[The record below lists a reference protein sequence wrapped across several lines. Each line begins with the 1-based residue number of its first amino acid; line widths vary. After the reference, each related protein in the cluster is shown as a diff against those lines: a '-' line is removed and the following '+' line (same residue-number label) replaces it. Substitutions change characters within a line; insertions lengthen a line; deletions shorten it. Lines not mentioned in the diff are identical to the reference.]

1 MEHYVDIRTLK
12 RILTENYRNCHQKMS
27 FDQVLSYAIRKGLC
41 STAAP
46 SSYERTNRLLGR
58 CEFIDMIDATL
69 VEADFILNNPQK
81 IIISEEYII
90 PEGKDVEAVC
100 HLPFVDDRLH
110 CHNHLE
116 IDYVYSGSTQLQ
128 TEDDSYILKENEL
141 CIIPPE
147 MRHNLTVED
156 EESIV
161 IGLMV
166 RQSTFDTIFGNV
178 LAMDDL
184 LARYFKNVLYNKN
197 NRQSL
202 RFHVSPE
209 DELFSKLI
217 QDIILEAHSPARY
230 SGAIANCLTQEMFFL
245 LLREYSST
253 AAYFR
258 QDEFMAD
265 QSQFLMILEYT
276 QKHYDTVSLEFLS
289 GFFNY
294 NESYLSRMFKEKMN
308 MNFSELLMNIRM
320 KKAAD
325 LLKNTR
331 FSIAEISEMVGYTSV
346 DYFTKAFKKNCQFT
360 PSGYRKRSQPTS
372 QVPV

>member
-1 MEHYVDIRTLK
+1 MEHYVDIRTI
-12 RILTENYRNCHQKMS
+12 RNILAENYRNHHQKMS
-27 FDQVLSYAIRKGLC
+27 FDQALLYAIRKGLC
-41 STAAP
+41 KLAVP
-46 SSYERTNRLLGR
+46 SSFERTNHFQGR
-58 CEFIDMIDATL
+58 TEFIGMIDSTL

-81 IIISEEYII
+81 
-90 PEGKDVEAVC
+90 GCA
-100 HLPFVDDRLH
+100 
-110 CHNHLE
+110 
-116 IDYVYSGSTQLQ
+116 GLQ
-128 TEDDSYILKENEL
+128 TEDNTYILKENEL

-147 MRHNLTVED
+147 MLHNLTVDD

-161 IGLMV
+161 IGFMV
-166 RQSTFDTIFGNV
+166 RMSTFDTIFGNV

-184 LARYFKNVLYNKN
+184 LARYFKNILYNKN

-202 RFHVSPE
+202 RFHISPE

-217 QDIILEAHSPARY
+217 QDIVLEAHSSARY
-230 SGAIANCLTQEMFFL
+230 SGAIANCLIQEMFFL

-253 AAYFR
+253 ATYFTR
-258 QDEFMAD
+258 DEFMSG

-289 GFFNY
+289 RFFNY

-331 FSIAEISEMVGYTSV
+331 FSIADISEMVGYTSV
-346 DYFTKAFKKNCQFT
+346 DYFTKAFKKTYQLT
-360 PSGYRKRSQPTS
+360 PSRYRKSS
-372 QVPV
+372 

>member
-1 MEHYVDIRTLK
+1 MEHYVDIRTL
-12 RILTENYRNCHQKMS
+12 RNILTENYRNHHQKMS
-27 FDQVLSYAIRKGLC
+27 FDQALSDAVRKGLC
-41 STAAP
+41 NQAAP
-46 SSYERTNRLLGR
+46 SSYERTNRFLGR
-58 CEFIDMIDATL
+58 DEFIDLIDATL
-69 VEADFILNNPQK
+69 VEADIVLKNPK
-81 IIISEEYII
+81 KNIISEEHII

-110 CHNHLE
+110 RHNHLE
-116 IDYVYSGSTQLQ
+116 IDYVYSGCAALE
-128 TEDDSYILKENEL
+128 TEDDTYHLKENEL

-147 MRHNLTVED
+147 MLHNLTVND

-161 IGLMV
+161 IGFMV
-166 RQSTFDTIFGNV
+166 RKSTFDTIFGNV

-202 RFHVSPE
+202 RFHISPE

-217 QDIILEAHSPARY
+217 QDILFEAHSPARY

-253 AAYFR
+253 AAYFT
-258 QDEFMAD
+258 QDEFMAG

-294 NESYLSRMFKEKMN
+294 NESYLSRMFKEKMD
-308 MNFSELLMNIRM
+308 MNFSQLLMNIRM

-325 LLKNTR
+325 LLKNTHH
-331 FSIAEISEMVGYTSV
+331 SIADISEMVGYTSV
-346 DYFTKAFKKNCQFT
+346 DYFTKAFKKTYQDT
-360 PSGYRKRSQPTS
+360 PSKYRKRGQTPF
-372 QVPV
+372 

>member
-1 MEHYVDIRTLK
+1 MEHYVDIRTI
-12 RILTENYRNCHQKMS
+12 RNILAENYRNHHQKMS
-27 FDQVLSYAIRKGLC
+27 FDQALLYAIRKGLC
-41 STAAP
+41 KLAVP
-46 SSYERTNRLLGR
+46 SSLERTNHFQGR
-58 CEFIDMIDATL
+58 TEFIGMIDSTL

-81 IIISEEYII
+81 NVISEEHII

-110 CHNHLE
+110 RHNHLE
-116 IDYVYSGSTQLQ
+116 IDYVYSGCAGLQ
-128 TEDDSYILKENEL
+128 TEDDTYILKENEL

-147 MRHNLTVED
+147 MLHNLTVDD

-161 IGLMV
+161 IGFMV
-166 RQSTFDTIFGNV
+166 RMSTFDTIFGNV

-184 LARYFKNVLYNKN
+184 LARYFKNILYNKN

-202 RFHVSPE
+202 RFHISPE

-217 QDIILEAHSPARY
+217 QDIILEAHSSARY
-230 SGAIANCLTQEMFFL
+230 SGAIANCLIQEMFFL

-253 AAYFR
+253 ATYFTR
-258 QDEFMAD
+258 DEFMSG

-289 GFFNY
+289 RFFNY

-331 FSIAEISEMVGYTSV
+331 FSIADISEMVGYTSV
-346 DYFTKAFKKNCQFT
+346 DYFTKAFKKTYQLT
-360 PSGYRKRSQPTS
+360 PSRYRKSS
-372 QVPV
+372 

>member
-1 MEHYVDIRTLK
+1 MEHYVDIRTI
-12 RILTENYRNCHQKMS
+12 RNILAENYRNHHQKMS
-27 FDQVLSYAIRKGLC
+27 FDQALLYAIRKGLC
-41 STAAP
+41 KLAAP
-46 SSYERTNRLLGR
+46 SSYERTNHFQGR
-58 CEFIDMIDATL
+58 TEFIGMIDSTL

-81 IIISEEYII
+81 NVISEEHII

-110 CHNHLE
+110 RHDHLE
-116 IDYVYSGSTQLQ
+116 IDYVYSGCAGLQ
-128 TEDDSYILKENEL
+128 TEDDTYILKENEL

-147 MRHNLTVED
+147 MLHNLTVDD

-161 IGLMV
+161 IGFMV
-166 RQSTFDTIFGNV
+166 RMSTFDTIFGNV

-184 LARYFKNVLYNKN
+184 LARYFKNILYNKN

-202 RFHVSPE
+202 RFHISPE

-217 QDIILEAHSPARY
+217 QDIILEAHSSARY
-230 SGAIANCLTQEMFFL
+230 SGAIANCLIQEMFFL

-253 AAYFR
+253 ATYFTR
-258 QDEFMAD
+258 DEFMSG

-289 GFFNY
+289 RFFNY

-308 MNFSELLMNIRM
+308 MNFSELLLNIRM

-331 FSIAEISEMVGYTSV
+331 FSIADISEMVGYTSV
-346 DYFTKAFKKNCQFT
+346 DYFTKAFKKTYQLT
-360 PSGYRKRSQPTS
+360 PSRYRKSS
-372 QVPV
+372 